1 MEKLLISVPLENYEA
16 GVAALARIKAMR
28 SFTIKSAYNI
38 SKEDIA
44 AILGFELPIKE
55 D

>member
-1 MEKLLISVPLENYEA
+1 VEKTLISIPLENYEA

-28 SFTIKSAYNI
+28 SFTIKSTYNI

-44 AILGFELPIKE
+44 AILGFELPTKE
-55 D
+55 E